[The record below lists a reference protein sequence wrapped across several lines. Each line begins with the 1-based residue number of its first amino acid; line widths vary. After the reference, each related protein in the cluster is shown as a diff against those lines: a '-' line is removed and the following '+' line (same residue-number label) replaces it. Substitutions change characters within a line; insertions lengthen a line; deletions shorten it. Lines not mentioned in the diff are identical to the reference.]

1 MRKEEKQK
9 AKENRNAIPDGHS
22 GQKKRKNLNKI
33 LANQI
38 QQYIKRIKNFPGS
51 PVVKISPFKA
61 GIWVQSLVGELKS
74 HMPHSQKKKK
84 NIKQKQPCN
93 KFNKDFLKNR
103 IICHDQVGF
112 IPKML
117 RFIPGMHNLIQCH
130 KPH

>member
-84 NIKQKQPCN
+84 KT
-93 KFNKDFLKNR
+93 
-103 IICHDQVGF
+103 
-112 IPKML
+112 
-117 RFIPGMHNLIQCH
+117 
-130 KPH
+130 